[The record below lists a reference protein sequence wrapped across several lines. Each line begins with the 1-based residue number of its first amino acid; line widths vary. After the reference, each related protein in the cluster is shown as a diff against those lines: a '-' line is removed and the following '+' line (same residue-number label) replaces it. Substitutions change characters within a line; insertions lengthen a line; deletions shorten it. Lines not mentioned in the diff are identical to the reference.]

1 MSPKYYLPDGST
13 PTYEA
18 IQQRPWMETVLP
30 LTLDDVKMLLITD
43 LVSAIWQKGAPLVEQ
58 ERLLERALQEPTI
71 GDAIDFVNRS
81 NC

>member
-30 LTLDDVKMLLITD
+30 
-43 LVSAIWQKGAPLVEQ
+43 
-58 ERLLERALQEPTI
+58 RLLERALQEPTI